1 MGSFSLAIITVYV
14 YMARRINPNLKPY
27 TRRTAMKNFINRIA
41 HYIDCMLH
49 PFETPIER
57 GARRM
62 MNHIRKNRPDC
73 MPEEVWEK
81 LFARAK

>member
-1 MGSFSLAIITVYV
+1 
-14 YMARRINPNLKPY
+14 
-27 TRRTAMKNFINRIA
+27 MKNFINRIA